1 MRACARAAGAPP
13 APERELVPLHA
24 DADGALAVGRADG
37 RGAYVCPNQA
47 CVESMTAAGGL
58 LTRSLRAR
66 VSVPDG
72 LWQAVR
78 DAAGSAP
85 DTDTVPSRCRESV

>member
-1 MRACARAAGAPP
+1 VRTCCGCATRRPQH
-13 APERELVPLHA
+13 ELVPLHA
-24 DADGALAVGRADG
+24 GAAGMLAVGRADG
-37 RGAYVCPNQA
+37 RGAYVCPEAA
-47 CVESMTAAGGL
+47 CVAAMAARPGL

-78 DAAGSAP
+78 SAAGSAAGH
-85 DTDTVPSRCRESV
+85 

>member
-1 MRACARAAGAPP
+1 MRTCCGCARRHPQ
-13 APERELVPLHA
+13 RELVPLHA
-24 DADGALAVGRADG
+24 AADGSLAVGRADG
-37 RGAYVCPNQA
+37 RGAYVCAGQA
-47 CVESMTAAGGL
+47 CVESMIARRGL

-66 VSVPDG
+66 VSISEG

-85 DTDTVPSRCRESV
+85 DTDTVPR

>member
-1 MRACARAAGAPP
+1 
-13 APERELVPLHA
+13 VPLHA
-24 DADGALAVGRADG
+24 AADGSLAVGRAGG
-37 RGAYVCPNQA
+37 RGAYVCAKRA
-47 CVESMTAAGGL
+47 CVESMTARKGL

-66 VSVPDG
+66 VSISDG

-85 DTDTVPSRCRESV
+85 DTDTVPL